1 MNTFSD
7 ANQTRL
13 MLKMKYSQYS
23 WYSSSRVMPDG
34 DNYSI
39 IVSVHK
45 LDNQVRKIVPPVVNG
60 VSVKME
66 VE

>member
-7 ANQTRL
+7 VNQVRL

-34 DNYSI
+34 DSYSI
-39 IVSVHK
+39 IVSVYK

-60 VSVKME
+60 IGVKLE
-66 VE
+66 LE

>member
-7 ANQTRL
+7 VNQIRL
-13 MLKMKYSQYS
+13 KLKMKYSQYS

-34 DNYSI
+34 DSYSI

-45 LDNQVRKIVPPVVNG
+45 LDNQVRKIIPPVING
-60 VSVKME
+60 VSVRAE